1 MYIYLYICMYSNL
14 YTKIITEINI
24 SKWIN
29 LYMIQLYSTYEIQHN
44 TTFQDKSSVLQ
55 ILIGKL
61 SSNRDIFTST
71 LIH

>member
-1 MYIYLYICMYSNL
+1 MYSNL

>member
-55 ILIGKL
+55 ILIRKL